1 MIPTRRK
8 HRPKGDG
15 VAQLAYSPRMTVV
28 IEMVSDLVCPWCWLG
43 LRRIEDARKLAT
55 EVDVQLVFRPYELD
69 PTIPKEGVDYKA
81 YMSGR
86 VTSPEGKERMAAM
99 RQALVD
105 YGNAEGIPYRFDAIT
120 HRPNSFD
127 AHRIVRWAQGQG
139 KGAQAKE
146 ALFKAYFED
155 ARDIGDHGVL
165 TDVARS
171 IDLDPEIVADLL
183 SSGADTENVRQEAE
197 TFRQMGISGVPTYI
211 ANRRIAAQGAESAEK
226 LAKFIRHAAT
236 LMPQER
242 PEGPSN

>member
-1 MIPTRRK
+1 
-8 HRPKGDG
+8 
-15 VAQLAYSPRMTVV
+15 MTVV

>member
-1 MIPTRRK
+1 
-8 HRPKGDG
+8 
-15 VAQLAYSPRMTVV
+15 MTVV

-43 LRRIEDARKLAT
+43 LRRIEDARKLAP
-55 EVDVQLVFRPYELD
+55 EVDVQLLFRPYELD

-183 SSGADTENVRQEAE
+183 ASGADTENVRQEAE